1 MAHHGSRG
9 FEAYVRNLRRLMWA
23 DFIEAQR
30 AATRP
35 AQFRA
40 SIVDDP
46 LPESDN
52 LAQSFEYH
60 RHRGGS
66 VSGE

>member
-1 MAHHGSRG
+1 MADHGTPS
-9 FEAYVRNLRRLMWA
+9 FEAYARNLRRLLWA
-23 DFIEAQR
+23 DFIEAQM

-40 SIVDDP
+40 SIVENP
-46 LPESDN
+46 LPDTGN
-52 LAQSFEYH
+52 LAHSFEYH

-66 VSGE
+66 IPGE

>member
-1 MAHHGSRG
+1 MAHHGSPG
-9 FEAYVRNLRRLMWA
+9 FEAYARNLRRLMWA
-23 DFIEAQR
+23 DFIEGQMT
-30 AATRP
+30 ATRP

-40 SIVDDP
+40 SLVESP
-46 LPESDN
+46 LPDTEN

-66 VSGE
+66 ISGD